1 MGIAKSVIQ
10 CILASTS
17 IVCQYILLCFQNAG
31 ITLSQ
36 YCSYYSNNF
45 LIKVLCFLLLLQFQF
60 FSFSSQ
66 FWNFLLL
73 PLLLCVS
80 VCLPWP
86 KVFINFLLI
95 FQPLKGTV
103 KFKIFIVC
111 FRILSILYVLPILI
125 LKIKRKL
132 LVCGKLVL
140 SKVKDPSQVTVLMNP
155 GLCISKVLIV
165 FLCYF
170 FITLSPA

>member
-60 FSFSSQ
+60 FSFQ
-66 FWNFLLL
+66 
-73 PLLLCVS
+73 
-80 VCLPWP
+80 
-86 KVFINFLLI
+86 
-95 FQPLKGTV
+95 
-103 KFKIFIVC
+103 
-111 FRILSILYVLPILI
+111 LPILKFSFI
-125 LKIKRKL
+125 ASPPLC
-132 LVCGKLVL
+132 VCVSTMAK
-140 SKVKDPSQVTVLMNP
+140 
-155 GLCISKVLIV
+155 GLH
-165 FLCYF
+165 
-170 FITLSPA
+170 

>member
-1 MGIAKSVIQ
+1 MRVSHWANTVITATIFWSRS
-10 CILASTS
+10 CVS
-17 IVCQYILLCFQNAG
+17 C
-31 ITLSQ
+31 
-36 YCSYYSNNF
+36 YCCNF
-45 LIKVLCFLLLLQFQF
+45 NSFP
-60 FSFSSQ
+60 FSSQ
-66 FWNFLLL
+66 FLNFLLL

-103 KFKIFIVC
+103 KFEIFIVC
-111 FRILSILYVLPILI
+111 FGILSILYVLPILI

-165 FLCYF
+165 FFCYF
-170 FITLSPA
+170 FITLPPA